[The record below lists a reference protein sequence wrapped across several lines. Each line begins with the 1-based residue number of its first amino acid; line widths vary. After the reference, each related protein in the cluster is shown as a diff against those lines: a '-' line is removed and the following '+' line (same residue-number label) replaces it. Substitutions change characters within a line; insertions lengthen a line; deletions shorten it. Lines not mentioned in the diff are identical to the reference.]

1 VRRIEPIR
9 IYALLSVVWLLSCG
23 LLSNAAAQGENA
35 SQLPLQTGHTN
46 AILEVRWSPND
57 KLILTYS
64 AADGFLNVWRM
75 PEGKLIT
82 TIEDSAVK
90 VRGDDKRALRAFAW
104 SDDDRLIATGSENGT
119 AQVWEAETGKLLWS
133 TRIADEYVT
142 GVGFSHGGKYFAA
155 VAAPEDK
162 KHKLVL
168 LNGANGQ
175 LIKNLGEIESRFLTY
190 YHDSKLVFS
199 DDDKQLSVG
208 DISGI
213 ITQWDLP
220 SGSLLS
226 KKTLNLCSAERRMPN
241 SFAYSEDLSLI
252 VARCGL
258 QSEVIETNTGSI
270 LRKQSVSVD
279 FTSSIVLSR
288 DKQFMAVGD
297 SGVFK
302 LLNLATGAEV
312 TIDSGLPITCGC
324 DFSKD
329 NSLLAL
335 QDYFD
340 GETVKVINLDGK
352 QTVTR
357 LEAHPGKVK
366 ALAFS
371 ADGRLLASGSED
383 RIVRVWDAQ
392 TGSLLQSLAGHT
404 GRVGVVVFTPDGK
417 LLVSASDDQT
427 LKAWDVGTG
436 TLVRSIQVT
445 TEGIN
450 GLSSIAFSPDGK
462 RMVTTLGAAVGL
474 WDVSDWRLVETFT
487 TTESHTSGEM
497 TMCCGSTA
505 LTARF
510 DATGKMIISAHE
522 DGTIK
527 VWDPQQ
533 RSLIP
538 SPQGNLIRTLSTNER
553 NESFA
558 LSPDETVLVANGG
571 SDAPK
576 LWQWASG
583 KPLRSLGDEASYVH
597 NVAFSPDSRIIA
609 TSDIGGTILL
619 WNVSS
624 GKLLREFDGG
634 YSSDDA
640 LAFGPDGTRLA
651 SGGDNQNIIMW
662 DVKSGKRLWH
672 ILPIRERHRPTGE
685 EIADQKHAAA
695 LKAADERRAEQDTQR
710 LKNRVFITFSH
721 FGEPTNP
728 GETRFAETGR
738 PNKSLSQQSDIL
750 ATGIWLRLLNASRL
764 PINLS
769 TESIYLPTKK
779 KCGYQTG
786 QGKFFY
792 GLCESAE
799 IGIRFSVLD
808 TNGKPLRYGF
818 DFGGISMVPPNTSVV
833 FSVPRELLREGR
845 SIVVSYKFL
854 NVNSKG
860 KLEEYGKEREITF
873 SEANLTTQTPRT
885 KPTKRKSTR
894 TVIR

>member
-1 VRRIEPIR
+1 MNLRPIR
-9 IYALLSVVWLLSCG
+9 PMVALLAVMAWIGS
-23 LLSNAAAQGENA
+23 ATAQTEDA
-35 SQLPLQTGHTN
+35 LQLPLQTGHTN

-82 TIEDSAVK
+82 PIEDSAVK
-90 VRGDDKRALRAFAW
+90 IRGDDKRALRAFAW
-104 SDDDRLIATGSENGT
+104 SDDSRLIATGSENGT

-142 GVGFSHGGKYFAA
+142 GVGFSHDGRYLAA
-155 VAAPEDK
+155 VAAPEEK

-175 LIKNLGEIESRFLTY
+175 VIKNLGEIESRFLTY
-190 YHDSKLVFS
+190 YHDAKLVFS
-199 DDDKQLSVG
+199 ADDKQLSVG

-213 ITQWDLP
+213 VTRWDLANA
-220 SGSLLS
+220 SLLS
-226 KKTLNLCSAERRMPN
+226 QKKLDFCASERRMPN
-241 SFAYSEDLSLI
+241 SFAYSDDLKI
-252 VARCGL
+252 VVARCGP
-258 QSEVIETNTGSI
+258 QTEVIDAATGAIQRRQPISTDFSN
-270 LRKQSVSVD
+270 SV
-279 FTSSIVLSR
+279 VLSR
-288 DKQFMAVGD
+288 DKQLMAVGD
-297 SGVFK
+297 SGSTKF
-302 LLNLATGAEV
+302 LNLRSGDEY
-312 TIDSGLPITCGC
+312 TIDSELPITCAC

-340 GETVKVINLDGK
+340 SETVRLINLSTK
-352 QTVTR
+352 QTVAQ

-366 ALAFS
+366 ALTFS
-371 ADGRLLASGSED
+371 PDGKLLASGSED
-383 RIVRVWDAQ
+383 RIVRVWDTQ
-392 TGSLLQSLAGHT
+392 SGSLLRALAGHT
-404 GRVGVVVFTPDGK
+404 KRVNVVAFTPDGK

-436 TLVRSIQVT
+436 KLIRSIQVT

-462 RMVTTLGAAVGL
+462 RMVTTLGASVGL
-474 WDVSDWRLVETFT
+474 WDVGDWRVIENYT

-497 TMCCGSTA
+497 TICCGSTA
-505 LTARF
+505 ESARF
-510 DATGKMIISAHE
+510 DSLGKLIFSGHE

-527 VWDPQQ
+527 VWDPQ
-533 RSLIP
+533 RSVDIA
-538 SPQGNLIRTLSTNER
+538 SPQSKLIRTLTTNDR

-576 LWQWASG
+576 LWQWVSG

-597 NVAFSPDSRIIA
+597 NVAFSPDSRTIA
-609 TSDIGGTILL
+609 TSDIGGRILL
-619 WNVSS
+619 WDVSS

-640 LAFGPDGTRLA
+640 LAFSPDGTRLT

-672 ILPIRERHRPTGE
+672 ILPIRERHRPTAV
-685 EIADQKHAAA
+685 EIADQKRAAA
-695 LKAADERRAEQDTQR
+695 LKAANERRAEEDTQR
-710 LKNRVFITFSH
+710 LKNHVFITFSH
-721 FGEPTNP
+721 FGQPTDP
-728 GETRFAETGR
+728 GETRLAETGR
-738 PNKSLSQQSDIL
+738 PNKSLSKQSDTQ

-769 TESIYLPTKK
+769 TESVYLPGKQ
-779 KCGYQTG
+779 KCGYQTS
-786 QGKFFY
+786 QGRFFY
-792 GLCESAE
+792 GLCERAE
-799 IGIRFSVLD
+799 IGIRFAVLD
-808 TNGKPLRYGF
+808 VNGKPLRYGF
-818 DFGGISMVPPNTSVV
+818 DFGGISMLPPNTSVV
-833 FSVPRELLREGR
+833 FSLPREILREGR

-854 NVNSKG
+854 NVNAKG

-873 SEANLTTQTPRT
+873 SEADLT
-885 KPTKRKSTR
+885 KPTQRTTNTKRKAKR
-894 TVIR
+894 TIMRKVGN

>member
-1 VRRIEPIR
+1 MLVFRKTRLTT
-9 IYALLSVVWLLSCG
+9 YALLCAVLLFCSG
-23 LLSNAAAQGENA
+23 SLSRIAAQTEEA
-35 SQLPLQTGHTN
+35 SRLPLQTGHTN

-57 KLILTYS
+57 TLLLTYS
-64 AADGFLNVWRM
+64 AADGFLNVWQM
-75 PEGKLIT
+75 PQAKLLS
-82 TIEDSAVK
+82 TIEDSAIK
-90 VRGDDKRALRAFAW
+90 IRGDDKRALRAFAW
-104 SDDDRLIATGSENGT
+104 SDDSRLIATGSENGT

-142 GVGFSHGGKYFAA
+142 DVGFSHDEKYLAA
-155 VAAPEDK
+155 VGAPEDK

-175 LIKNLGEIESRFLTY
+175 LIKNLGEIEGRFLTY

-213 ITQWDLP
+213 ITRWDLA
-220 SGSLLS
+220 SGSLLN

-258 QSEVIETNTGSI
+258 QSEVIETNSGAI
-270 LRKQSVSVD
+270 LRKLSISVD
-279 FTSSIVLSR
+279 FPSSIALSR
-288 DKQFMAVGD
+288 DKQVMAVGD
-297 SGVFK
+297 SGSFK
-302 LLNLATGAEV
+302 LLNLATGAEFTV
-312 TIDSGLPITCGC
+312 DSGLPITCGC

-335 QDYFD
+335 QDYFN
-340 GETVKVINLDGK
+340 GETVTVLNLATK
-352 QTVTR
+352 QTIGR

-366 ALAFS
+366 GLTFS
-371 ADGRLLASGSED
+371 PNGRLLASASDD
-383 RIVRVWDAQ
+383 RVVRVWNAEN
-392 TGSLLQSLAGHT
+392 GSLVWALAGHT
-404 GRVGVVVFTPDGK
+404 KKVGAVVFTPDGK
-417 LLVSASDDQT
+417 LLVSASDDDTLRVWDTQT
-427 LKAWDVGTG
+427 GV
-436 TLVRSIQVT
+436 LVRSLQVP
-445 TEGIN
+445 TEAT
-450 GLSSIAFSPDGK
+450 SIAFSPDGK

-474 WDVSDWRLVETFT
+474 WDVSDWRLIETYT

-497 TMCCGSTA
+497 TICCGSTA
-505 LTARF
+505 ESARF
-510 DATGKMIISAHE
+510 DSLGRLIVSGHE

-527 VWDPQQ
+527 VWDPQ
-533 RSLIP
+533 RSVDIP
-538 SPQGNLIRTLSTNER
+538 SPQSKLIRTLGTNER

-576 LWQWASG
+576 LWQWSSG

-597 NVAFSPDSRIIA
+597 NVAFSPDSRFLA

-640 LAFGPDGTRLA
+640 LAFSPDGARLA

-662 DVKSGKRLWH
+662 DVKSCKRLWH
-672 ILPIRERHRPTGE
+672 ILPIRERYRPTAE
-685 EIADQKHAAA
+685 ETADQKHAAA

-710 LKNRVFITFSH
+710 LKNGVFITFSH
-721 FGEPTNP
+721 FGEPTDP
-728 GETRFAETGR
+728 GETRLAETGR
-738 PNKSLSQQSDIL
+738 PNKSLSQQSDTL

-792 GLCESAE
+792 GLCEGAE

-860 KLEEYGKEREITF
+860 KLEEYGKEREITL
-873 SEANLTTQTPRT
+873 SEANLTKQTPRT
-885 KPTKRKSTR
+885 KPIKRKTSR